1 MAQKLNWT
9 FSAQVQGG
17 PKIVT
22 SQNLEI
28 DAYDK
33 IEMVVANDGNGN
45 TVDIQPGGETDVL
58 LLVITSSQYGEDL
71 VYKAKDGGTESSE
84 IPLTAPQIFSG
95 TGAVGLFGVAPKQLV
110 VTNNLADSATIQV
123 LVGRKA

>member
-9 FSAQVQGG
+9 FTAQVQGG

-22 SQNLEI
+22 TQNLEI

-33 IEMVVANDGNGN
+33 IEMDVANDGSGN
-45 TVDIQPGGETDVL
+45 TVDIQPGADTDVL
-58 LLVITSSQYGEDL
+58 LLVITSNLYGEDL
-71 VYKAKDGGTESSE
+71 TYKAKDGGSESSE

-95 TGAVGLFGVAPKQLV
+95 TGAVGLMGVAPKQLV
-110 VTNNLADSATIQV
+110 ITNNLADAATVQV